1 MDTRLKYQSII
12 KRVLQNHADYRATL
26 PDGLGTN
33 LWTFFGSG

>member
-26 PDGLGTN
+26 PDGYTYLTMNEGIT
-33 LWTFFGSG
+33 